1 MRLRTSTRSAFGG
14 AKLEPR
20 LMMRIRGLIEI
31 TSNHYKTQSCKTSKQ
46 TSILQ
51 ASFFKPKEK
60 KIDQLQPI
68 LNLLAVD
75 LFFSWPPPPSAVSQ
89 MLWVF
94 RAGGT
99 SEAGGAAAI
108 PNDL

>member
-1 MRLRTSTRSAFGG
+1 MQD
-14 AKLEPR
+14 LETDFHPS
-20 LMMRIRGLIEI
+20 GVV
-31 TSNHYKTQSCKTSKQ
+31 
-46 TSILQ
+46 LQ
-51 ASFFKPKEK
+51 AERK

-99 SEAGGAAAI
+99 SEAAGAAAI
-108 PNDL
+108 QAIEIFTTGCPISV